1 LAAGPAQTAA
11 LESGILATAMKDE
24 PEKPSWRKEHRPAQP
39 ASHEPVSRRRT
50 NAGKGTRL
58 KASVA
63 RIKPVRRGKTNKPAP
78 INPAAKPRRMRKNR
92 QTNLIPRNL
101 KPLQGITLGQNE
113 NQAHH
118 FLPNCNSKLPR
129 LFMRQR
135 GLSAGLKQTWQCF
148 GVKTSV
154 FFQAFSAYSSSVNLT
169 EQMTQLARQAK
180 SASRD
185 LARLPAAEKNACL
198 LAMAAALEQNAAV
211 IKQANA
217 FDTEAAAKHGLSAAM
232 LDRLKLDDKR
242 ISAMARGLREVA
254 ALPDPV
260 GKILDER
267 VRPNGL
273 KLQKISTPIGV
284 IVIIYESRPNVTA
297 DAAALCFK
305 SGNAT
310 ILRGGREA
318 MNSNQLIA
326 KTMIDAGKQAMAG
339 RATSRAGFPEHAI
352 QVVPVTDREAIPV
365 LLSLT
370 QYVDLCMPRGGE
382 GLIRAVADC
391 SKVPVIKHYK
401 GVCHVFVDADADLKM
416 AGEIVMNAKVQRPA
430 VCNAMETLLVDK
442 AVAETFLPQVAQ
454 KLADKRVELRCDAV
468 SLGLVQSAIRNPQS
482 AIKSAAEQD
491 YFTEYNDYI
500 LNVRVVD
507 GVRAAIDHINHYG
520 SAHSDSVVTR
530 NEAHAKQ
537 FLAEVDSAAV
547 YWNAST
553 RFTDGG
559 EFGMGA
565 EIGISTDKIGA
576 RGPMGLEE
584 LTSYKW
590 LGLGNGQLRT

>member
-1 LAAGPAQTAA
+1 M
-11 LESGILATAMKDE
+11 S
-24 PEKPSWRKEHRPAQP
+24 
-39 ASHEPVSRRRT
+39 
-50 NAGKGTRL
+50 
-58 KASVA
+58 
-63 RIKPVRRGKTNKPAP
+63 
-78 INPAAKPRRMRKNR
+78 
-92 QTNLIPRNL
+92 
-101 KPLQGITLGQNE
+101 
-113 NQAHH
+113 
-118 FLPNCNSKLPR
+118 
-129 LFMRQR
+129 
-135 GLSAGLKQTWQCF
+135 
-148 GVKTSV
+148 
-154 FFQAFSAYSSSVNLT
+154 LT
-169 EQMTQLARQAK
+169 EQMTRLARQAK
-180 SASRD
+180 AASRE
-185 LARLPAAEKNACL
+185 LAKLTTAERNTCL
-198 LAMAAALEQNAAV
+198 LAMATALEQNATAL
-211 IKQANA
+211 KEANA
-217 FDTEAAAKHGLSAAM
+217 LDLEAAANFGLSPAM

-242 ISAMARGLREVA
+242 IAGMAKGLREVA

-267 VRPNGL
+267 TRPNGL

-284 IVIIYESRPNVTA
+284 VVIIYESRPNVTA
-297 DAAALCFK
+297 DAASLCFK

-310 ILRGGREA
+310 ILRGGKEA
-318 MNSNQLIA
+318 MHSNQIIA
-326 KTMIDAGKQAMAG
+326 QTMIDAGKIALAQ
-339 RATSRAGFPEHAI
+339 FPEHAI
-352 QVVPVTDREAIPV
+352 QVVPTADREAIPA

-401 GVCHVFVDADADLKM
+401 GVCHVFVDAEADLKM
-416 AGEIVMNAKVQRPA
+416 AGDIVMNAKVQRPA
-430 VCNAMETLLVDK
+430 VCNAMETLLVDQ
-442 AVAETFLPQVAQ
+442 AVAGEFLPAIGA
-454 KLADKRVELRCDAV
+454 KLFEKHVEIRGDDAALANLK
-468 SLGLVQSAIRNPQS
+468 SQMSNF
-482 AIKSAAEQD
+482 KSARSKPVVEQD

-500 LNVRVVD
+500 LNVRVVS
-507 GVRAAIDHINHYG
+507 GVKQAIDHINYYG
-520 SAHSDSVVTR
+520 SSHSDSIVTK

-590 LGLGNGQLRT
+590 IGIGSGQVRT